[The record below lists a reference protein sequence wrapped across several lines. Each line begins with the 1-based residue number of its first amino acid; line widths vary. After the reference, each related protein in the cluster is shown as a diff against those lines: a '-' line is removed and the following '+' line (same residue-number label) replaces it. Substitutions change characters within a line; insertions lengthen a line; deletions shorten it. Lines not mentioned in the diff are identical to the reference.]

1 MSKIDLYTNEFLDK
15 MRFKGDPVADAA
27 VEDLFDHANPQI
39 FKFLH
44 SLAKNNDPIS
54 HDLDPKLTAYFE
66 QTSTLL
72 CTKEEEK
79 LLDEC
84 SDFFDIYGFRICG
97 LLFFKSLPTGYM
109 CQQPAKVL
117 HETKLLEKEATRR
130 VLETAQMIFD
140 VSEQGWY
147 KPEGKGIRAIQK
159 VRLMHAGMRHMILK
173 ERGWDANTI
182 KEGVPNG
189 LPINQVDMI
198 LTCQLF
204 SLAILEGL
212 KKMGASITRRQEEAH
227 FFNWRVVG
235 LMLGIEPE
243 IMPDTMEEAWVLQN
257 KILARQ
263 INENNEFG
271 PRLNDA
277 LINVI
282 GDHTSKFI
290 SRTRLKEIEVYLIDN
305 PKAYSS
311 LGIPQPTLWQKLT
324 NDIVIHLIQAK
335 DAHKKTDD
343 SLPMKKH
350 GLIDKIYYFVT
361 KIFGKVSENAD
372 DFRMDA
378 FEYLCK
384 SILSSLTAKQV
395 PINMPSLGDGEIAA
409 GSDSATMAPPTKP
422 MLEADKERELV
433 TQWQLGGFNFDA
445 AK

>member
-1 MSKIDLYTNEFLDK
+1 MSKTDLYTNEYLDK
-15 MRFKGDPVADAA
+15 MRFVGDPVADAA
-27 VEDLFDHANPQI
+27 VADLFDHANPQI
-39 FKFLH
+39 FTFLH
-44 SLAKNNDPIS
+44 NLAKNDDPIS
-54 HDLDPKLTAYFE
+54 QDLDPKLKDYFE
-66 QTSTLL
+66 KTSTLL
-72 CTKEEEK
+72 CTREEEK
-79 LLDEC
+79 ILDEC
-84 SDFFDIYGFRICG
+84 SDFFDLYGFRICG

-109 CQQPAKVL
+109 CQQPSKVL

-140 VSEQGWY
+140 VSERGWY

-173 ERGWDANTI
+173 ERGWDPNSM

-189 LPINQVDMI
+189 LPINQVDKV

-212 KKMGASITRRQEEAH
+212 KKMGAPITRRQEEAH

-235 LMLGIEPE
+235 LMLGIDPE
-243 IMPDTMEEAWVLQN
+243 LMPDTIEEGWDLQN
-257 KILARQ
+257 KIFARQ
-263 INENNEFG
+263 INEKNEFG
-271 PRLNDA
+271 PPLNDA

-290 SRTRLKEIEVYLIDN
+290 SRDRLKEIEIYFIDN

-335 DAHKKTDD
+335 EAHKKADD

-350 GLIDKIYYFVT
+350 GLIDKIYYWVT
-361 KIFGKVSENAD
+361 KVFGQVSENVD
-372 DFRMDA
+372 DFKMDA

-384 SILSSLTAKQV
+384 SILSSLTAKEV
-395 PINMPSLGDGEIAA
+395 PINMPSLGEGVDAA
-409 GSDSATMAPPTKP
+409 GGTAPMAPLTKP
-422 MLEADKERELV
+422 MLEADRDRELIKE
-433 TQWQLGGFNFDA
+433 WQLGGFNFDA
-445 AK
+445 APK